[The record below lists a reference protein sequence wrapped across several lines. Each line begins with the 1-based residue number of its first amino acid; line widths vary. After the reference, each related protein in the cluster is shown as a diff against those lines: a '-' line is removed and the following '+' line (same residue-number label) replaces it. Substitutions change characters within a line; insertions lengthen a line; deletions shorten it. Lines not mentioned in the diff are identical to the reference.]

1 MNDVFGKLAA
11 DLAKMGAPVLGGLIG
26 TAVGGPAGAAIG
38 GLAGKAIEAVA
49 ETLGADPTPEAIGAA
64 IQNDPSAAAKI
75 TAVEARA
82 PDMAREWEE
91 ETKRLAEVAV
101 TQRLELASESAFIR
115 NARPFSIWAIGGA
128 TVGFAV
134 VFVAT
139 AIGAI
144 IAYWQTRDI
153 ASFKAF
159 ELVVNSAPGFMLAL
173 TPAGAVAGVA
183 AWGRTKEKLNGV
195 AGVSPLDIIRAGAN
209 VAVAATKRGR

>member
-1 MNDVFGKLAA
+1 MSDVFGKLAA

-49 ETLGADPTPEAIGAA
+49 ETLGADATPEAVGAA
-64 IQNDPSAAAKI
+64 LQNDPGAAAKVQQ
-75 TAVEARA
+75 VEARA
-82 PDMAREWEE
+82 PDLTREWEE
-91 ETKRLAEVAV
+91 ETKRLAEIAV
-101 TQRLELASESAFIR
+101 TQRLELQSEDRFIR
-115 NARPFSIWAIGGA
+115 YARPASIWAIGAA
-128 TVGFAV
+128 TFGFAL

-144 IAYWQTRDI
+144 VAYWNTRDI

-159 ELVVNSAPGFMLAL
+159 ELVVNAAPGFMLAL

-183 AWGRTKEKLNGV
+183 AWGRTKEKL
-195 AGVSPLDIIRAGAN
+195 AGVSAGPLDILRAGA
-209 VAVAATKRGR
+209 AIATGRR